1 MLRHL
6 LALLAASVLAAAAHA
21 DHYSVGSLVI
31 GHPWSRPTASGMPTG
46 VAYLS
51 ITNKGRDEDT
61 LIAAR
66 TPAAERVEFHRTSLE
81 SGMARMRPAGTL
93 VVAPNATLTAEPG
106 GLHLMLVGLKTP
118 LVEGTS
124 VPLVL
129 TFKTAG
135 DVTVQMKIETRETSP

>member
-1 MLRHL
+1 MLRHH

-21 DHYSVGSLVI
+21 DHHSVGSLVI

-46 VAYLS
+46 VAYLT
-51 ITNKGRDEDT
+51 ITNKGPDEDT